1 MHCSTIAAF
10 RESSIMKNKTEL
22 LSIVLFSIL
31 LASIGVYID
40 EDKNTLSI
48 LDNIKEF
55 ILMSILVFIALNAI
69 YFSVKFVLKQAKQLL
84 A

>member
-1 MHCSTIAAF
+1 
-10 RESSIMKNKTEL
+10 MKNKTEL
-22 LSIVLFSIL
+22 LNIVLFSIL

-55 ILMSILVFIALNAI
+55 ILMSILVFIALSAI

>member
-1 MHCSTIAAF
+1 L
-10 RESSIMKNKTEL
+10 KNKTEL
-22 LSIVLFSIL
+22 LSIGLFSIL
-31 LASIGVYID
+31 LDSIGVYID
-40 EDKNTLSI
+40 GDKNTLSI

-55 ILMSILVFIALNAI
+55 ILMSILVFIALSAV

>member
-1 MHCSTIAAF
+1 
-10 RESSIMKNKTEL
+10 MKNKTEL

-40 EDKNTLSI
+40 EDKNTLSF

-55 ILMSILVFIALNAI
+55 ILMSILVFIALSSI

>member
-1 MHCSTIAAF
+1 
-10 RESSIMKNKTEL
+10 MKNKTEL
-22 LSIVLFSIL
+22 LSIGLFSIL
-31 LASIGVYID
+31 LDSIGVYID
-40 EDKNTLSI
+40 GDKNTLSI

-55 ILMSILVFIALNAI
+55 ILMSILVFIALSAV